1 MGVVLVVVSVL
12 IAIALI
18 VAVVVTARRL
28 AAQRASTAAAEARA
42 TEQAAELA
50 TVNAALEQASREKAA
65 AEERAVA
72 AEEATTLTAEQAELA
87 LQQARHE
94 SDAAAE
100 GRQAAEDRAAAAE
113 RRAVELVELVEGRPI
128 VAGLDADVVW
138 SLEQAR
144 SERAWRLAIAP
155 GPDAEPV
162 FTGTGDPLLEALQ
175 VELDAAREEVGAI
188 VELEAELSAELT
200 AAASVLALPRR
211 AGAAGRRRTEG
222 RGDHVARVDRWRRPR
237 RRHPGGR

>member
-1 MGVVLVVVSVL
+1 M
-12 IAIALI
+12 
-18 VAVVVTARRL
+18 
-28 AAQRASTAAAEARA
+28 
-42 TEQAAELA
+42 
-50 TVNAALEQASREKAA
+50 
-65 AEERAVA
+65 A

-94 SDAAAE
+94 ADAAAE

-144 SERAWRLAIAP
+144 SERAWRLAMAP

-200 AAASVLALPRR
+200 AAASVLALR
-211 AGAAGRRRTEG
+211 AAQELLAGVVRKAEETTLRVWID
-222 RGDHVARVDRWRRPR
+222 GDDLVIAIRAVDEQGEPVEVVALPFPPSLDIETTDDGVRI
-237 RRHPGGR
+237 RHAVADSDDS